1 MRNAL
6 SIVFTI
12 ITVTNLIGQSQVE
25 EFLNYAIEFTES
37 NRNEEAIRVCDKL
50 ADLLPDNPDI
60 YFLRGVNKYLL
71 SDFDGAISDFNSVIQ
86 MNPNYTDAYLFRAKS
101 KKGNRNYLGA
111 LRDYNNARNE
121 NFYETIS
128 SLANDF
134 MISLFR
140 ERPD

>member
-12 ITVTNLIGQSQVE
+12 ITVTNLFGQSQVE
-25 EFLNYAIEFTES
+25 EFLQYAIEFTES

-71 SDFDGAISDFNSVIQ
+71 KDFDGAISDFNRVLK

-101 KKGNRNYLGA
+101 KRGNRNYLGA

-140 ERPD
+140 DGAN